1 MDTDT
6 DPFTGAPSGAVTAAL
21 SETLD
26 QPGATFRALEAE
38 AQALVGV
45 RLFTIMELD
54 RERGF
59 ARRSYSNMRE
69 AYPVSGEKPIE
80 SSDWLDQI
88 ERQEMFVANSIDDIQ
103 RVFGDYSLIQSLGC
117 ESCIN
122 IPIHIY
128 GQVRGTINCLNKA
141 GHFTLERQR
150 AAQALIGP
158 GKSAFL
164 LSHFLRQEASVTTP
178 TVPS

>member
-1 MDTDT
+1 MEALTDT
-6 DPFTGAPSGAVTAAL
+6 LNAAL
-21 SETLD
+21 SETRD
-26 QPGATFRALEAE
+26 QPDVTFRALEAA
-38 AQALVGV
+38 AQALIGV

-59 ARRSYSNMRE
+59 ARRSYSNMSH

-80 SSDWLDQI
+80 PNDWLDQI
-88 ERQEMFVANSIDDIQ
+88 ERQEMFVANSIGDIQ
-103 RVFGDYSLIQSLGC
+103 RVFGDYDLIQSLGC

-128 GQVRGTINCLNKA
+128 GQVRGTINCLNTA
-141 GHFTLERQR
+141 GYFTPKRLK
-150 AAQALIGP
+150 AAQALIAP

-164 LSHFLRQEASVTTP
+164 LSHFLRHEASVTSTKA
-178 TVPS
+178 SA

>member
-1 MDTDT
+1 MEAATET
-6 DPFTGAPSGAVTAAL
+6 LTAAL
-21 SETLD
+21 SETQD
-26 QPGATFRALEAE
+26 QPGVTFRALEAV
-38 AQALVGV
+38 AQARLGV

-54 RERGF
+54 RERGC
-59 ARRSYSNMRE
+59 ARRSYSNMGH

-80 SSDWLDQI
+80 RNEWLDQI

-103 RVFGDYSLIQSLGC
+103 RVFGDYDLIQSLGC

-128 GQVRGTINCLNKA
+128 GQVRGTINCLNTA
-141 GHFTLERQR
+141 GYFTPERVQ
-150 AAQALIGP
+150 AAQELIAP

-164 LSHFLRQEASVTTP
+164 LSHFLRHEASVTSP
-178 TVPS
+178 QASA

>member
-1 MDTDT
+1 MEHGSPGVD
-6 DPFTGAPSGAVTAAL
+6 AMSAAL
-21 SETLD
+21 SETQD
-26 QPGATFRALEAE
+26 QPGVTFRALEAV
-38 AQALVGV
+38 AQAVLRG

-59 ARRSYSNMRE
+59 ARRSYSNMSH

-80 SSDWLDQI
+80 PNDWLRQI
-88 ERQEMFVANSIDDIQ
+88 EQQQMFVANSIDDIQ

-128 GQVRGTINCLNKA
+128 GQVRGTINCLNTA
-141 GHFTLERQR
+141 GYFTPARLQ
-150 AAQALIGP
+150 AAQALIAP

-164 LSHFLRQEASVTTP
+164 LSHFLRDQASVPATHP
-178 TVPS
+178 NS

>member
-1 MDTDT
+1 MHTDT
-6 DPFTGAPSGAVTAAL
+6 DPLTGSWGNALTAAL
-21 SETLD
+21 SETQD
-26 QPGATFRALEAE
+26 QPDATYRALEAV

-59 ARRSYSNMRE
+59 ARRSYSNMPD

-80 SSDWLDQI
+80 SNDWLEQI

-103 RVFGDYSLIQSLGC
+103 RVFGDYDLIQSLGC

-128 GQVRGTINCLNKA
+128 GQVRGTINCLNEA
-141 GHFTLERQR
+141 GHFTPERQR
-150 AAQALIGP
+150 AALALIGP

-164 LSHFLRQEASVTTP
+164 LSHFLRHQASVTARP
-178 TVPS
+178 IPS